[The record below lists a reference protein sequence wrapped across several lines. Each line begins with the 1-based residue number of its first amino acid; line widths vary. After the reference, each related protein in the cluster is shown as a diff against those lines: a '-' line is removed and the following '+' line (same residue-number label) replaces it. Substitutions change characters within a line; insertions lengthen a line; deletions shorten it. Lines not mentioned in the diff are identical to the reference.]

1 MLPYENQMFLDVL
14 HEDGLVICAKGL
26 GLETVILNIIKVF
39 CDPGN
44 LVLVIGSSSPEED
57 FWITQLKKDG
67 IKPLPKILS
76 ADTSIAER
84 EKIYLQGGVL
94 FVSSRILVVDLLKHR
109 IPTPQI
115 TGILVCRAHN
125 ILESCQEAFALRL
138 YRMENKT
145 GFIKAFSASSQTFTY
160 GFTKIE
166 RIMKTLFVPKL
177 YLWPRFHLAV
187 KSSLDKINP
196 EVIELHVEL
205 TPAMMEIQTSLLDL
219 INYSIKELK
228 RLNPSLDTEEITV
241 ENSLS
246 KCFHKIL
253 QTQLNPIWHRLS
265 STTKQLVSDLK
276 LLRNLMISVTS
287 LDSVRFQSMLSN
299 YSSVDYVHRSS
310 GWLLLDAAETLF
322 ITAKRRLFNSK
333 KEICPEHNPKWGG
346 LTEILKEIGQSSKD
360 NGEIVLVLVQS
371 AKTCC
376 QLKNLLVQGADTLLL
391 NLYKTHIKDK
401 PIISTQKDTTNEEL
415 EVNENLNNDEE
426 LDENDL
432 NNYFTLTQSKNE
444 DGLTFTECAN
454 ETRNETLKEPI
465 IVLQQYKKDGDFL
478 SLPRTLRELQPKYIV
493 MYDANMTAVRQI
505 EVFQN
510 SDAKYKLV
518 VYFLIF
524 GGSTEEQAYL
534 TTLRRE
540 KLLFD
545 FLIKEKAVMVIP
557 KGQDGKDEDCPELT
571 RDLGVHPSEM
581 LDDDDKSYK
590 PDEKHIKKD
599 TPKVIVDM
607 REFRSDLPVLLHRRG
622 IDIEPVTLQV
632 GDYILTPEMC
642 VERKSIDDLIGSLK
656 SGRLYHQALMMCR
669 YYTKPI
675 LLIEFD
681 QNKPFDLQG
690 RFYLSKDMTTSHR
703 NDITS
708 KLQLL
713 TLHFPKLRLV
723 WSPSP
728 FATAELF
735 QELKEGK
742 SQPISSEAG
751 AVGLEAGQNFD
762 EEIYNAIIKDFM
774 SKLPGVTTQN
784 ILNLLNKGQSLTH
797 MLKMALQEL
806 KAITGNSQDAETLY
820 NALHKKVKST
830 NEQSNAK
837 PQSNKGFRATMNK
850 KRFKHTNSK
859 SK

>member
-1 MLPYENQMFLDVL
+1 MLAYENQMFLDVL

-57 FWITQLKKDG
+57 FWITQLKKDC
-67 IKPLPKILS
+67 IKPLPRILS

-138 YRMENKT
+138 YRTENKT
-145 GFIKAFSASSQTFTY
+145 GFIKAFSPSSQTFTY

-187 KSSLDKINP
+187 KSSLDKISP

-276 LLRNLMISVTS
+276 LLRNLMISVTT

-333 KEICPEHNPKWGG
+333 KEICPEHNPKWRG
-346 LTEILKEIGQSSKD
+346 LTEILKEIGQNSKD
-360 NGEIVLVLVQS
+360 NGEIVLVLAQS

-391 NLYKTHIKDK
+391 NLYKKHIKYK
-401 PIISTQKDTTNEEL
+401 PIISTQKNTINEEL
-415 EVNENLNNDEE
+415 EINENLNNDEE

-432 NNYFTLTQSKNE
+432 NNCFTLTQSKNE

-510 SDAKYKLV
+510 SDAKSKLV

-581 LDDDDKSYK
+581 LDDDDKTYK
-590 PDEKHIKKD
+590 PDEKLVKKD
-599 TPKVIVDM
+599 IPKVIVDM

-669 YYTKPI
+669 HYTKPI

-742 SQPISSEAG
+742 SQPISSEA
-751 AVGLEAGQNFD
+751 AAIGLEAGQNFD
-762 EEIYNAIIKDFM
+762 EEMYNAVIKDFM

-784 ILNLLNKGQSLTH
+784 ILNVLNKGQSLTH
-797 MLKMALQEL
+797 MLKMSLQEL
-806 KAITGNSQDAETLY
+806 KAIVGNSQDAEALY
-820 NALHKKVKST
+820 NVFHKKLKLT
-830 NEQSNAK
+830 NEQSNTK
-837 PQSNKGFRATMNK
+837 HQSNKGFRATMNK

>member
-1 MLPYENQMFLDVL
+1 MFLDIL

-26 GLETVILNIIKVF
+26 GLEIVLLNIIKVF

-44 LVLVIGSSSPEED
+44 LVLVIGSSTPEED

-76 ADTSIAER
+76 ADTSITER

-109 IPTPQI
+109 IPIPQI
-115 TGILVCRAHN
+115 TGFLVCRAHN

-138 YRMENKT
+138 YRMENKS

-177 YLWPRFHLAV
+177 YLWPRFHLSV

-196 EVIELHVEL
+196 EVVELHVEL
-205 TPAMMEIQTSLLDL
+205 TPAMIEIQTSLLDL

-276 LLRNLMISVTS
+276 LLRNLMMSVTS
-287 LDSVRFQSMLSN
+287 LDAVRFQSMLSN
-299 YSSVDYVHRSS
+299 YSSVDYAHRSS

-333 KEICPEHNPKWGG
+333 NEICPEHNPKWGG
-346 LTEILKEIGQSSKD
+346 LTEILKEIGQTSKD

-376 QLKNLLVQGADTLLL
+376 QLKNLLVKGADDLLL

-401 PIISTQKDTTNEEL
+401 PITSVQKNTTNEEL
-415 EVNENLNNDEE
+415 EVYDNLNNEE
-426 LDENDL
+426 LDEDNF
-432 NNYFTLTQSKNE
+432 NNCFTLTQCKNE
-444 DGLTFTECAN
+444 DGLMFTEYAN
-454 ETRNETLKEPI
+454 ESRNETLKEPI

-478 SLPRTLRELQPKYIV
+478 SLPRTLRELQPKYII

-510 SDAKYKLV
+510 SDAKLKLV

-545 FLIKEKAVMVIP
+545 FLIKEKAAMVIP

-581 LDDDDKSYK
+581 LDDDDKSFK
-590 PDEKHIKKD
+590 PEEKFVKNEIS
-599 TPKVIVDM
+599 KVIVDM

-690 RFYLSKDMTTSHR
+690 RFYLSKDITTSHR

-742 SQPISSEAG
+742 SQPLSSEAA

-784 ILNLLNKGQSLTH
+784 ILNLLNKGKSLTH
-797 MLKMALQEL
+797 MLKMPLQEL
-806 KAITGNSQDAETLY
+806 KKIAGNSQDAETLY
-820 NALHKKVKST
+820 NTLHQKIKST
-830 NEQSNAK
+830 NEQSSVK
-837 PQSNKGFRATMNK
+837 PQLNKGFRATMNK
-850 KRFKHTNSK
+850 KRFKHTNPK

>member
-1 MLPYENQMFLDVL
+1 MLPYENQMFLDIL

-26 GLETVILNIIKVF
+26 GLEIVLLNIIKVF

-44 LVLVIGSSSPEED
+44 LVLVVGSSTPEED

-76 ADTSIAER
+76 ADTSITER

-109 IPTPQI
+109 IPIPQI
-115 TGILVCRAHN
+115 TGFLVCRAHN

-145 GFIKAFSASSQTFTY
+145 GFIKAFSTSSQTFTY

-166 RIMKTLFVPKL
+166 RIMKTLFVSKL

-205 TPAMMEIQTSLLDL
+205 TPAMKEIQTSLLDL

-287 LDSVRFQSMLSN
+287 LDSVRFQSVLSN

-376 QLKNLLVQGADTLLL
+376 QLKNLLVKGADDLLL

-401 PIISTQKDTTNEEL
+401 PLISTQKNTTNEEL
-415 EVNENLNNDEE
+415 EVYDNLNNEE
-426 LDENDL
+426 LDEENF
-432 NNYFTLTQSKNE
+432 NNCFTLTQSKNE

-454 ETRNETLKEPI
+454 ESRNETLKEPI
-465 IVLQQYKKDGDFL
+465 IVIQQYKKDGDFL
-478 SLPRTLRELQPKYIV
+478 SLPRTLRDLQPKYIV

-510 SDAKYKLV
+510 SDAKLKLV

-545 FLIKEKAVMVIP
+545 FLIKEKSVMVIP

-581 LDDDDKSYK
+581 LDDDDKTYK
-590 PDEKHIKKD
+590 PEEKIAKKEIH
-599 TPKVIVDM
+599 KVIVDM

-669 YYTKPI
+669 HYTKPI

-728 FATAELF
+728 FATSELF

-742 SQPISSEAG
+742 TQPVSSEAA

-774 SKLPGVTTQN
+774 TKLPGVTTQN

-797 MLKMALQEL
+797 MLNMSLQEL
-806 KAITGNSQDAETLY
+806 KTIAGNSQDAENLY
-820 NALHKKVKST
+820 NAFHKKVKST
-830 NEQSNAK
+830 NEQSSVK
-837 PQSNKGFRATMNK
+837 RQSNKGFRATMNK
-850 KRFKHTNSK
+850 KRFKHTK

>member
-26 GLETVILNIIKVF
+26 GLEIVLLNIIKVF

-44 LVLVIGSSSPEED
+44 LVLVVGSSAPEED

-115 TGILVCRAHN
+115 TGFLVCRAHN

-138 YRMENKT
+138 YRMENKS

-205 TPAMMEIQTSLLDL
+205 TPAMREIQTSLLDL

-299 YSSVDYVHRSS
+299 YYSVDYVHRSS

-376 QLKNLLVQGADTLLL
+376 QLKNLLVKGADDLLL

-401 PIISTQKDTTNEEL
+401 PIISTQKNTTNEESD
-415 EVNENLNNDEE
+415 VYDNLNNEE
-426 LDENDL
+426 LDEDNF
-432 NNYFTLTQSKNE
+432 NNCFTLTQSKNE

-454 ETRNETLKEPI
+454 ESRNETLKEPI

-510 SDAKYKLV
+510 SDAKLKLV

-581 LDDDDKSYK
+581 LDDDDKTYR
-590 PDEKHIKKD
+590 PEEKIAKKEI
-599 TPKVIVDM
+599 PKVIVDM

-669 YYTKPI
+669 HYTKPI

-728 FATAELF
+728 FATSELF

-742 SQPISSEAG
+742 SQPVSSEAA

-784 ILNLLNKGQSLTH
+784 ILNILNKGQSLTH
-797 MLKMALQEL
+797 MLKMPLQEL
-806 KAITGNSQDAETLY
+806 KTIAGNSQDAETLY
-820 NALHKKVKST
+820 NSLHKKVKPA
-830 NEQSNAK
+830 NEQSTSK

-850 KRFKHTNSK
+850 KRFKHTNLK

>member
-1 MLPYENQMFLDVL
+1 MLPYENQMFLDIL

-26 GLETVILNIIKVF
+26 GLEIVLLNVIKVF

-44 LVLVIGSSSPEED
+44 LVLVVGSSTPEEE

-115 TGILVCRAHN
+115 TGFLVCRAHN

-145 GFIKAFSASSQTFTY
+145 GFIKAFSTSSQTFTY

-187 KSSLDKINP
+187 KSSLDKINS

-322 ITAKRRLFNSK
+322 VTAKRRLFNSK

-346 LTEILKEIGQSSKD
+346 LTEILKEIGQNSKD

-376 QLKNLLVQGADTLLL
+376 QLKNLLVKGADDLLL

-401 PIISTQKDTTNEEL
+401 PIISTQKNTTNEEL
-415 EVNENLNNDEE
+415 EVYDNILNNEE
-426 LDENDL
+426 LDEDDF
-432 NNYFTLTQSKNE
+432 NNCFTLTQSKNE

-454 ETRNETLKEPI
+454 ESRNETLKEPI
-465 IVLQQYKKDGDFL
+465 IVIQQYKKDGDFL

-510 SDAKYKLV
+510 SDAKSKLV

-581 LDDDDKSYK
+581 LDDDDNTYK
-590 PDEKHIKKD
+590 PEEKNVKKEI
-599 TPKVIVDM
+599 PKVIVDM

-669 YYTKPI
+669 HYTKPI

-690 RFYLSKDMTTSHR
+690 RFYLSKDMSTSHR

-728 FATAELF
+728 FATSELF

-742 SQPISSEAG
+742 SQPISSEAA

-762 EEIYNAIIKDFM
+762 EEIYNAIIKDFI

-784 ILNLLNKGQSLTH
+784 ILNLLNKGQSLTN
-797 MLKMALQEL
+797 MLKMPLQEL
-806 KAITGNSQDAETLY
+806 KTIVGNSQDAEILY
-820 NALHKKVKST
+820 NTLHKKVKST
-830 NEQSNAK
+830 NEQSNVK

-850 KRFKHTNSK
+850 KRFKHTNPK

>member
-1 MLPYENQMFLDVL
+1 
-14 HEDGLVICAKGL
+14 
-26 GLETVILNIIKVF
+26 
-39 CDPGN
+39 
-44 LVLVIGSSSPEED
+44 
-57 FWITQLKKDG
+57 
-67 IKPLPKILS
+67 
-76 ADTSIAER
+76 
-84 EKIYLQGGVL
+84 
-94 FVSSRILVVDLLKHR
+94 
-109 IPTPQI
+109 
-115 TGILVCRAHN
+115 
-125 ILESCQEAFALRL
+125 
-138 YRMENKT
+138 
-145 GFIKAFSASSQTFTY
+145 
-160 GFTKIE
+160 
-166 RIMKTLFVPKL
+166 MKNLFVPKL

-205 TPAMMEIQTSLLDL
+205 TPAMIEIQTSLLDL

-228 RLNPSLDTEEITV
+228 RLNPSLETEEITV

-253 QTQLNPIWHRLS
+253 QTQLTPIWHRLS

-276 LLRNLMISVTS
+276 LLRNLMMSVTS
-287 LDSVRFQSMLSN
+287 LDSVRFQSMLLN
-299 YSSVDYVHRSS
+299 YSSVDYAHRSS

-322 ITAKRRLFNSK
+322 ITAKQRLFNSK

-346 LTEILKEIGQSSKD
+346 LTEILKEIGQNSKE

-401 PIISTQKDTTNEEL
+401 PIISTQKNTTNEEL
-415 EVNENLNNDEE
+415 EINENLNNDEE
-426 LDENDL
+426 LNENDL
-432 NNYFTLTQSKNE
+432 NNCFTLTQSKNE

-510 SDAKYKLV
+510 SDAKLKLV

-545 FLIKEKAVMVIP
+545 FLIKEKAVMVIT
-557 KGQDGKDEDCPELT
+557 KGQDGKDEDCPELA
-571 RDLGVHPSEM
+571 RDLGIHPSEM
-581 LDDDDKSYK
+581 LNDDDKTYN
-590 PDEKHIKKD
+590 PDEKSIKKD
-599 TPKVIVDM
+599 NPKVIVDM
-607 REFRSDLPVLLHRRG
+607 REFRSDLPALLYRRG
-622 IDIEPVTLQV
+622 IDIDPVTLQV

-669 YYTKPI
+669 HYTKPI

-742 SQPISSEAG
+742 NEPISSEAA

-784 ILNLLNKGQSLTH
+784 ILNLLNKGQSLIH
-797 MLKMALQEL
+797 MLRMSLQEL
-806 KAITGNSQDAETLY
+806 KTIAGNSQDAETLY
-820 NALHKKVKST
+820 NTLHKKIKST
-830 NEQSNAK
+830 NEQSSVK
-837 PQSNKGFRATMNK
+837 PQSSKGFRATMNK

-859 SK
+859 

>member
-1 MLPYENQMFLDVL
+1 MLPYENQIFLDVL

-26 GLETVILNIIKVF
+26 GLETVILNIIKVY

-44 LVLVIGSSSPEED
+44 LVLVLGSSAPEED
-57 FWITQLKKDG
+57 YWISQLNKEG
-67 IKPLPKILS
+67 VKPLPKVLS
-76 ADTSIAER
+76 ADTSISER
-84 EKIYLQGGVL
+84 EKLYLQGGVL
-94 FVSSRILVVDLLKHR
+94 FVSSRIVVVDLLKQR

-115 TGILVCRAHN
+115 TGFLVCRAHN

-138 YRMENKT
+138 FRMGNKT
-145 GFIKAFSASSQTFTY
+145 GFIKAFSASSQSFTY
-160 GFTKIE
+160 GFTQIE

-177 YLWPRFHLAV
+177 YLWPRFHLSV
-187 KSSLDKINP
+187 KSSLDNIKP

-205 TPAMMEIQTSLLDL
+205 TPAMIDIQTSLLDL
-219 INYSIKELK
+219 INFSIKELK
-228 RLNPSLDTEEITV
+228 RLNPSLDTEELTV
-241 ENSLS
+241 ENCLA

-265 STTKQLVSDLK
+265 CTTRQLVSDLK
-276 LLRNLMISVTS
+276 VLRNLMMSVTT

-299 YSSVDYVHRSS
+299 YSNVEYAHRSS

-322 ITAKRRLFNSK
+322 VTAKRRLLNSK
-333 KEICPEHNPKWGG
+333 KEISPEPNPKWGG
-346 LTEILKEIGQSSKD
+346 LTEILKEIGQNSKD
-360 NGEIVLVLVQS
+360 NGEVVLVLVQS
-371 AKTCC
+371 IDTCR
-376 QLKNLLVQGADTLLL
+376 QLKKLLVKGADGLLL
-391 NLYKTHIKDK
+391 ELYKRHIKDK
-401 PIISTQKDTTNEEL
+401 PTLSKDKTSGKEDIEYVAENKEDFNED
-415 EVNENLNNDEE
+415 DEACE
-426 LDENDL
+426 S
-432 NNYFTLTQSKNE
+432 FMLTQQKNGE
-444 DGLTFTECAN
+444 DILTFTECSEDTHN
-454 ETRNETLKEPI
+454 DTMKDPV
-465 IVLQQYKKDGDFL
+465 IVLQQYKKHGDFL
-478 SLPRTLRELQPKYIV
+478 SLPRVLRDLQPKYIV

-510 SDAKYKLV
+510 ADAKQKLI
-518 VYFLIF
+518 VYFLIYA
-524 GGSTEEQAYL
+524 GSTEEQAYL

-545 FLIKEKAVMVIP
+545 HLIKDKAIMVIP
-557 KGQDGKDEDCPELT
+557 KGQDGKDDDCPELS
-571 RDLGVHPSEM
+571 RDLGVHPSELM
-581 LDDDDKSYK
+581 ENEDKIHK
-590 PDEKHIKKD
+590 PGEKAVQKV
-599 TPKVIVDM
+599 TPVIIVDM

-669 YYTKPI
+669 HYKKPI

-690 RFYLSKDMTTSHR
+690 NYYLSKDMTTSHR

-728 FATAELF
+728 YATAELF
-735 QELKEGK
+735 HELKEGK
-742 SQPISSEAG
+742 TQPISSEA
-751 AVGLEAGQNFD
+751 AVIGLEAGQNFD
-762 EEIYNAIIKDFM
+762 EEEYNAVIKDFLC
-774 SKLPGVTTQN
+774 KLPGVTTQN
-784 ILNLLNKGQSLTH
+784 ICSILDKGKSLPH
-797 MLKMALQEL
+797 MMNMSQQEL
-806 KAITGNSQDAETLY
+806 KTLCRNSNDADLLY
-820 NALHKKVKST
+820 SSLHTKLNPS
-830 NEQSNAK
+830 NEQPGLKVQAGK
-837 PQSNKGFRATMNK
+837 IFRAK
-850 KRFKHTNSK
+850 KKFKHSK

>member
-1 MLPYENQMFLDVL
+1 V
-14 HEDGLVICAKGL
+14 
-26 GLETVILNIIKVF
+26 
-39 CDPGN
+39 
-44 LVLVIGSSSPEED
+44 
-57 FWITQLKKDG
+57 
-67 IKPLPKILS
+67 
-76 ADTSIAER
+76 
-84 EKIYLQGGVL
+84 
-94 FVSSRILVVDLLKHR
+94 
-109 IPTPQI
+109 
-115 TGILVCRAHN
+115 
-125 ILESCQEAFALRL
+125 
-138 YRMENKT
+138 
-145 GFIKAFSASSQTFTY
+145 
-160 GFTKIE
+160 
-166 RIMKTLFVPKL
+166 
-177 YLWPRFHLAV
+177 
-187 KSSLDKINP
+187 
-196 EVIELHVEL
+196 ELHVEL
-205 TPAMMEIQTSLLDL
+205 TSAMVEIQTSLLDL

-228 RLNPSLDTEEITV
+228 RLNPSLDAEEITV

-246 KCFHKIL
+246 KCFYKIL

-287 LDSVRFQSMLSN
+287 LDCVQFQSMLSN
-299 YSSVDYVHRSS
+299 YSSLDYVHRSS

-322 ITAKRRLFNSK
+322 ITAKQRLYNSK
-333 KEICPEHNPKWGG
+333 KEICPEPNPKWGG
-346 LTEILKEIGQSSKD
+346 LTEILKEIGQNSKD
-360 NGEIVLVLVQS
+360 NGEIVLVLVHS
-371 AKTCC
+371 AKTCY
-376 QLKNLLVQGADTLLL
+376 QLKNLLIKGANALLL
-391 NLYKTHIKDK
+391 NLYKMLIKDK
-401 PIISTQKDTTNEEL
+401 QPIALTQTNTTTEEEMEIFNDVNDDQL
-415 EVNENLNNDEE
+415 END
-426 LDENDL
+426 DL
-432 NNYFTLTQSKNE
+432 NNCFTLTQSKNE

-454 ETRNETLKEPI
+454 ESRNESLKEPI
-465 IVLQQYKKDGDFL
+465 IVIQQYKKNGDFL
-478 SLPRTLRELQPKYIV
+478 SLPRTLRELQPNYVV
-493 MYDANMTAVRQI
+493 MYDVNMTAVRQI

-510 SDAKYKLV
+510 SDAKSKLT

-524 GGSTEEQAYL
+524 AGSTEEQAYL
-534 TTLRRE
+534 SILKRE

-545 FLIKEKAVMVIP
+545 FLIKEKSIMVIP

-581 LDDDDKSYK
+581 LDDEDKTYK
-590 PDEKHIKKD
+590 PEEQSTKNE

-622 IDIEPVTLQV
+622 IDIEPITLQV

-669 YYTKPI
+669 HYTKPI

-742 SQPISSEAG
+742 KQPISSEAVV
-751 AVGLEAGQNFD
+751 VGLEAGQNFD
-762 EEIYNAIIKDFM
+762 EEQYNAIIKDFM
-774 SKLPGVTTQN
+774 NKLPGVTTQN
-784 ILNLLNKGQSLTH
+784 ILNLMKKGQSLTH
-797 MLKMALQEL
+797 ILTMSSQEL
-806 KAITGNSQDAETLY
+806 KLITGNTPDAETLY
-820 NALHKKVKST
+820 NALHTKLKPST
-830 NEQSNAK
+830 EQSNLK
-837 PQSNKGFRATMNK
+837 PQPSKGFRATMAR
-850 KRFKHTNSK
+850 KRFKHSNPK

>member
-1 MLPYENQMFLDVL
+1 MLPYENQMFLDIL
-14 HEDGLVICAKGL
+14 HEDGLIICAKGL
-26 GLETVILNIIKVF
+26 GLEIVLLNIIKVF

-44 LVLVIGSSSPEED
+44 LVLVVGSSTPEED

-109 IPTPQI
+109 IPIPQI
-115 TGILVCRAHN
+115 TGFLVCRAHN

-138 YRMENKT
+138 YRMENKS
-145 GFIKAFSASSQTFTY
+145 GFIKAFSTSSQTFTY

-196 EVIELHVEL
+196 QVIELHVEL
-205 TPAMMEIQTSLLDL
+205 TPAMIEIQTSLLDL

-253 QTQLNPIWHRLS
+253 QNQLNPIWHRLS

-276 LLRNLMISVTS
+276 LLRNLMISVTT
-287 LDSVRFQSMLSN
+287 LDAVRFQSMLSN
-299 YSSVDYVHRSS
+299 YYSVDYVHRSS
-310 GWLLLDAAETLF
+310 GWLLLDAAETLL
-322 ITAKRRLFNSK
+322 IAAKRRLFNSK

-346 LTEILKEIGQSSKD
+346 LTEILKEIGQNSKD

-376 QLKNLLVQGADTLLL
+376 QLKNLLVKGADDLLL
-391 NLYKTHIKDK
+391 YLYKTHIKDK
-401 PIISTQKDTTNEEL
+401 PIISTQKNTTNEEL
-415 EVNENLNNDEE
+415 EVYDNLNNEE
-426 LDENDL
+426 LDEDNF
-432 NNYFTLTQSKNE
+432 NNCFTLTQSKNE

-454 ETRNETLKEPI
+454 ESRNETLKEPI

-510 SDAKYKLV
+510 SDAKSKLI

-545 FLIKEKAVMVIP
+545 SLIKEKAVMVIP

-581 LDDDDKSYK
+581 LDDDDKTYK
-590 PDEKHIKKD
+590 PEEKIPKKEI
-599 TPKVIVDM
+599 PKVIVDM

-669 YYTKPI
+669 HYTKPI

-728 FATAELF
+728 FATSELF

-742 SQPISSEAG
+742 SQPVSSEAA

-784 ILNLLNKGQSLTH
+784 ILSLLKKGQSLTH
-797 MLKMALQEL
+797 MLKMSLQEL
-806 KAITGNSQDAETLY
+806 KTIAGNSLDAETLY
-820 NALHKKVKST
+820 NALHKKVKPT
-830 NEQSNAK
+830 NEQSSGK
-837 PQSNKGFRATMNK
+837 PQPNKGFRATMNK
-850 KRFKHTNSK
+850 KRFKHTSLK